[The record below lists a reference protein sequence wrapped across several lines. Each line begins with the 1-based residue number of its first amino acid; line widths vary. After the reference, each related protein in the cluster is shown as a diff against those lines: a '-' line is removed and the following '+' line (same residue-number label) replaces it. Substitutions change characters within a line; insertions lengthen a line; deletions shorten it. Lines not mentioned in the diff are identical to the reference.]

1 MCSSSILAPVSPNTK
16 ARSGPQEAPIKMS
29 PKQMREAVV
38 GRRVLFRL
46 SWAQREIRMG
56 IQIGYSKSGVEA
68 FCRKWQVAELSL
80 FGSALSDQFRP
91 DSDVD
96 ILVTFAPDAGWS
108 LMDWADMVDELEE
121 IFGRPVDL
129 VEKQGLR
136 NPFRRKAILDSAQ
149 VIHAA

>member
-1 MCSSSILAPVSPNTK
+1 
-16 ARSGPQEAPIKMS
+16 
-29 PKQMREAVV
+29 
-38 GRRVLFRL
+38 
-46 SWAQREIRMG
+46 MG
-56 IQIGYSKSGVEA
+56 IQTGYNKSAVEA
-68 FCRKWQVAELSL
+68 FCRKWKVAELSL
-80 FGSALSDQFRP
+80 FGSALSDNFRP

-96 ILVTFAPDAGWS
+96 VLVTFAPDARRS

-136 NPFRRKAILDSAQ
+136 NPFRRKAILDSAE

>member
-1 MCSSSILAPVSPNTK
+1 
-16 ARSGPQEAPIKMS
+16 MS
-29 PKQMREAVV
+29 
-38 GRRVLFRL
+38 
-46 SWAQREIRMG
+46 
-56 IQIGYSKSGVEA
+56 IQIGYNQLAVEA

-96 ILVTFAPDAGWS
+96 ILVTFSPDARRS
-108 LMDWADMVDELEE
+108 LMDWADMVSDLEE

-149 VIHAA
+149 VIHTL